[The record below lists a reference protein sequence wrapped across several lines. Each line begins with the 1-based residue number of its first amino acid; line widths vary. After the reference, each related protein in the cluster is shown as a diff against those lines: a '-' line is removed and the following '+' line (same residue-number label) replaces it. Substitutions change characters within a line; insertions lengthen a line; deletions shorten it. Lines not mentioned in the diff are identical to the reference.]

1 MTDRLLVFSNPEVQ
15 QLLRERF
22 IPVAAN
28 DWYQR
33 RRQDAEGDFFRSV
46 ADQGPRN
53 GNGTRQGHYVL
64 TAGGKLLGYNN
75 NRGPERRLAMIKGS
89 LEKWDALSPDE
100 KKITVPE
107 RGKEDPKF
115 KRSLPKGATVVK
127 DFTRALEKKDGTLSA
142 AIIDGS
148 TPLTAVDHLWIKEDE
163 IKELRAVVASGGELP
178 TRLAQRIA
186 RYHLIDN
193 VRGEPRS
200 WQRSEIKSIEITLAP
215 GGKVTGSFHIESS
228 DEKLGYKGEITGVIA
243 FGENEK
249 LQKFNLLILGEHWGE
264 GQHTK
269 EARPGRSPL
278 GQVFQLTS
286 TDKPEDRIPPQG
298 MHWEQ
303 GYWEAE
309 EH

>member
-148 TPLTAVDHLWIKEDE
+148 TPLTAVDHLWIKE
-163 IKELRAVVASGGELP
+163 
-178 TRLAQRIA
+178 
-186 RYHLIDN
+186 
-193 VRGEPRS
+193 
-200 WQRSEIKSIEITLAP
+200 
-215 GGKVTGSFHIESS
+215 
-228 DEKLGYKGEITGVIA
+228 
-243 FGENEK
+243 
-249 LQKFNLLILGEHWGE
+249 
-264 GQHTK
+264 
-269 EARPGRSPL
+269 
-278 GQVFQLTS
+278 
-286 TDKPEDRIPPQG
+286 
-298 MHWEQ
+298 
-303 GYWEAE
+303 
-309 EH
+309 